1 MIRGWFVVALCA
13 ALNIAGCAIHT
24 KAAPA
29 LGIDLSERRTQDV
42 YRGRISLKIDAADAQ
57 ALGPPQGQFFSA
69 GFELK
74 GDAQSGEL
82 TLSSPLGGIVA
93 ALSWTPATA
102 QLSTNGETRRFE
114 SLDALIRQATGAA
127 IPIPSLFAWLSG
139 QDIQTVGWRA
149 DLSRF
154 ADGRVV
160 ARRTDPVPTA
170 ELRVVLER

>member
-74 GDAQSGEL
+74 GDVQTGEL
-82 TLSSPLGGIVA
+82 TLSSPLGGVVA
-93 ALSWTPATA
+93 ALNWTPATA
-102 QLSTNGETRRFE
+102 QMSANGETRQFE
-114 SLDALIRQATGAA
+114 SLDALIRHATGAA
-127 IPIPSLFAWLSG
+127 IPIASLFGWLAG
-139 QDIQTVGWRA
+139 QDVPTAGWRA

-154 ADGRVV
+154 AEGRLV
-160 ARRTDPVPTA
+160 ARRTVPVPTA